1 MVLPSPDSS
10 SVHPTPKAR
19 KPLKV
24 VVKKTAKHRGT
35 AKRNLTIRQ
44 RQVPDSRKRGLPS
57 FSHNHK
63 VDEVIAQKTTLKSDD
78 DNNDLDPLQ
87 QNDDDDFFVNLECDT
102 LLAIRTLHQ
111 HRYND
116 PNPMPSCLEIPV
128 DDGTLIQGVLECQLH
143 EFFTSGSGTK
153 GGSSLVVSQE
163 LDQLLRNST
172 LQRLSNT
179 ITTNTAVPI
188 TVYIFT
194 KDYQRAA
201 RAAVAAVAV
210 NTLAKNKEE
219 SQHSRQHGQVIL
231 DWFLQN
237 LHQWTG
243 HRISHTALLETWHQN
258 PPLKTHSSLDHSI
271 HFEAAIRWLQEQ
283 QLLHTAAMDHTDYQL
298 WLPTWGRHVV
308 PAILQA
314 KTEALA
320 FLQQSRSKERSV
332 SSVVQRLHRHPIP
345 VNAFLI
351 PWWVEQGWVR
361 RVTRPAG
368 PALQFVA
375 K

>member
-1 MVLPSPDSS
+1 MFREAF
-10 SVHPTPKAR
+10 VHNR
-19 KPLKV
+19 
-24 VVKKTAKHRGT
+24 
-35 AKRNLTIRQ
+35 
-44 RQVPDSRKRGLPS
+44 
-57 FSHNHK
+57 K
-63 VDEVIAQKTTLKSDD
+63 VDELVARDD
-78 DNNDLDPLQ
+78 DNDDLDPLQ
-87 QNDDDDFFVNLECDT
+87 QNDDDEFFDNLACDT

-111 HRYND
+111 QRYND

-128 DDGTLIQGVLECQLH
+128 DDGSVIQGVLECQLH
-143 EFFTSGSGTK
+143 EFFTTGSGTK
-153 GGSSLVVSQE
+153 GGSSPVVSQE
-163 LDQLLRNST
+163 LDQLLRNNT

-179 ITTNTAVPI
+179 ITANTAPI

-201 RAAVAAVAV
+201 RAAVASVSL
-210 NTLAKNKEE
+210 NTTVKNKEA
-219 SQHSRQHGQVIL
+219 SHHSRQHGQVVL

-237 LHQWTG
+237 LHQWRG
-243 HRISHTALLETWHQN
+243 HRISHIALEESWHQN
-258 PPLKTHSSLDHSI
+258 PPTKKHSPLDHSI
-271 HFEAAIRWLQEQ
+271 HFEASIRWLQEQ

-298 WLPTWGRHVV
+298 WLPMWGRHVV

-351 PWWVEQGWVR
+351 PWWSNRDGC
-361 RVTRPAG
+361 AG
-368 PALQFVA
+368 
-375 K
+375 